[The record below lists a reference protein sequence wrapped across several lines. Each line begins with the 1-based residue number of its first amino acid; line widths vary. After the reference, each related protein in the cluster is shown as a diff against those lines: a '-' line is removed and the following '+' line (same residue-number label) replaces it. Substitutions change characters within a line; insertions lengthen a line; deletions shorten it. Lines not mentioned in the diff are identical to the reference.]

1 LLCSAVVVP
10 VCVPVAVPG
19 SVDGVAVGDGDRLR
33 VRVGFDLVDV
43 LADGL
48 ALGLVFFAD
57 GDGDGDRLRVRVG
70 VGLDVA
76 FTVDAAEVGGLDTRL
91 RVGLGPWGGR

>member
-1 LLCSAVVVP
+1 MLWNAVVVP

-33 VRVGFDLVDV
+33 VRVGFGLAGV
-43 LADGL
+43 LAEGL

-57 GDGDGDRLRVRVG
+57 GGGDGDRLRVRVG
-70 VGLDVA
+70 LGLWVG
-76 FTVDAAEVGGLDTRL
+76 R
-91 RVGLGPWGGR
+91 